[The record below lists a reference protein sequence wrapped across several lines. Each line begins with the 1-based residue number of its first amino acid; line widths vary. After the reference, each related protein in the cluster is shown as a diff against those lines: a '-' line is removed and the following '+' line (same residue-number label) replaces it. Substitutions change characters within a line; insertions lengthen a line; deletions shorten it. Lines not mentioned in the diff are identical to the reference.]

1 MRLNPTDFDIE
12 VGLSIVEISEE
23 CEMIIDD
30 GYRTYYLYIYIASA
44 NVI

>member
-30 GYRTYYLYIYIASA
+30 GKVNSSCFNILLL
-44 NVI
+44 